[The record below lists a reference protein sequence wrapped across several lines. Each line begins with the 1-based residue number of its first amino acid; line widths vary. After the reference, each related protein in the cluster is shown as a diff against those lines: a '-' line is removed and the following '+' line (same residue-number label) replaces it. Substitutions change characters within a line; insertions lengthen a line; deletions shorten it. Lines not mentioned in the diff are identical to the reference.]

1 MKKFSELNFRIS
13 DFVGKIYLKMSA
25 EKGQVENYTS
35 FSLHD
40 KLIYLGLYL
49 NKGKLILDIQNP
61 ILGKDVTNITY

>member
-1 MKKFSELNFRIS
+1 
-13 DFVGKIYLKMSA
+13 MSA
-25 EKGQVENYTS
+25 EKGQVENDTS
-35 FSLHD
+35 FRLHD